1 MNFKLEI
8 CVDSMGSA
16 VNAQAAGADRVELCD
31 NLAEG
36 GTTPS
41 MGMILSARKNL
52 SIGLHVIIRPRGGD
66 FLYSAQEFEIMFKDI
81 EICRES
87 GVDGVVTGLLKADG
101 TIDVER
107 TKYLAES
114 ATPMAVTFHRAFD
127 LCSDPAKGME
137 DIILTG
143 ATRILT
149 SGQMNF
155 AMEGAELINRLV
167 RMAGERIIIMPGSG
181 LDESNIAKI
190 AELTAA
196 KEFHLTGRKV
206 ADSKMIFR
214 RDGIPMGGFPDI
226 PVYSRKVADTEKI
239 MKIINILKMI

>member
-1 MNFKLEI
+1 
-8 CVDSMGSA
+8 
-16 VNAQAAGADRVELCD
+16 
-31 NLAEG
+31 
-36 GTTPS
+36 
-41 MGMILSARKNL
+41 
-52 SIGLHVIIRPRGGD
+52 
-66 FLYSAQEFEIMFKDI
+66 
-81 EICRES
+81 
-87 GVDGVVTGLLKADG
+87 
-101 TIDVER
+101 
-107 TKYLAES
+107 
-114 ATPMAVTFHRAFD
+114 
-127 LCSDPAKGME
+127 
-137 DIILTG
+137 
-143 ATRILT
+143 
-149 SGQMNF
+149 MNF

-239 MKIINILKMI
+239 MKIINILKMV